1 MAAPPPLPP
10 LQRNARSLSVAYAC
24 FVFCGLY
31 VLAGDMMEA
40 GFAGDISVF
49 IGLWLAALGLAGV
62 VALVCGTVLAL
73 KAPRHPPLLALC
85 LTNVVFIGL
94 WLAALGLAGVV
105 ALVCGTVLAL
115 KAPRH
120 PPLLALCLT
129 NVLFIAAV
137 IAMLAMEGPLKANL
151 EPTVKVASWIY
162 LALSILIPLWWF
174 LIGKPRGGQL

>member
-85 LTNVVFIGL
+85 LTNVVFI
-94 WLAALGLAGVV
+94 
-105 ALVCGTVLAL
+105 
-115 KAPRH
+115 
-120 PPLLALCLT
+120 
-129 NVLFIAAV
+129 AAV
-137 IAMLAMEGPLKANL
+137 IAMLALEGPLKTNL

-162 LALSILIPLWWF
+162 VALSILIPLWWF

>member
-40 GFAGDISVF
+40 GFAGVISVF
-49 IGLWLAALGLAGV
+49 IGLWLEALGLAGV

-85 LTNVVFIGL
+85 LTNVVFI
-94 WLAALGLAGVV
+94 
-105 ALVCGTVLAL
+105 
-115 KAPRH
+115 
-120 PPLLALCLT
+120 
-129 NVLFIAAV
+129 AAV

-162 LALSILIPLWWF
+162 VALSILIPLWWF

>member
-49 IGLWLAALGLAGV
+49 IGLWLAALGLASV
-62 VALVCGTVLAL
+62 MALMCGTVLAL

-85 LTNVVFIGL
+85 LTNVV
-94 WLAALGLAGVV
+94 
-105 ALVCGTVLAL
+105 
-115 KAPRH
+115 
-120 PPLLALCLT
+120 
-129 NVLFIAAV
+129 FIAAV

-162 LALSILIPLWWF
+162 VALSILIPLWWF

>member
-85 LTNVVFIGL
+85 LTNVVFI
-94 WLAALGLAGVV
+94 
-105 ALVCGTVLAL
+105 
-115 KAPRH
+115 
-120 PPLLALCLT
+120 
-129 NVLFIAAV
+129 AAV

-162 LALSILIPLWWF
+162 VALSILIPLWWF